1 MEIDTGRLVG
11 VEALVRW
18 NHPELG
24 LIPPIR
30 FIPLAE
36 DTGFINQLGKWV
48 LEEACR
54 QMVRWQE
61 AGLHVPKIAVN
72 LSAKQFERGSIV
84 NMVADILRETGL
96 EPQRLQLEVT
106 ESVIMNTGDAM
117 VFINDLHSIGVGL
130 AIDDFGTG
138 YSSLAYLKQLP
149 VQTLKIDRSFIKD
162 ISTDANDEAIAIAI
176 IQLGKSMNLS
186 VIAEGVETEEQAAFL
201 LRHGCHLAQG
211 YFYSKPLAA
220 ADMLARWRV

>member
-1 MEIDTGRLVG
+1 

-48 LEEACR
+48 LHEACR

-72 LSAKQFERGSIV
+72 LSA
-84 NMVADILRETGL
+84 A
-96 EPQRLQLEVT
+96 
-106 ESVIMNTGDAM
+106 
-117 VFINDLHSIGVGL
+117 
-130 AIDDFGTG
+130 
-138 YSSLAYLKQLP
+138 SL
-149 VQTLKIDRSFIKD
+149 S
-162 ISTDANDEAIAIAI
+162 
-176 IQLGKSMNLS
+176 
-186 VIAEGVETEEQAAFL
+186 
-201 LRHGCHLAQG
+201 
-211 YFYSKPLAA
+211 AA
-220 ADMLARWRV
+220 ASSTWWPTSCTTRAWSRSACSWK